1 MFLDPSSWD
10 SLIFIPKIKFFK
22 ATIFYQPKNSVTTK
36 SKSQINAFGSNNMK
50 IAKTLVYGG
59 SKRFL
64 SYFSQGCNKELKE
77 FPEIFVGT
85 LQPGM
90 VFTAL
95 LLDQMSD
102 DGMKIARILGSK
114 VEVVTPFLVKQ
125 MIKGKQTIKY
135 LTFGK
140 SMWRFMSS
148 PFSKRNQ
155 EF

>member
-1 MFLDPSSWD
+1 
-10 SLIFIPKIKFFK
+10 
-22 ATIFYQPKNSVTTK
+22 
-36 SKSQINAFGSNNMK
+36 MK

-85 LQPGM
+85 LKPGM

-114 VEVVTPFLVKQ
+114 VEVVTPFLVNQ

-135 LTFGK
+135 FIYYY
-140 SMWRFMSS
+140 SIS
-148 PFSKRNQ
+148 
-155 EF
+155 